1 MPDASGCSDN
11 VLQNADLLAVL
22 VVEAR
27 HALVDIADDFVV
39 DRAEHVRNALAR
51 QKRSILIVAEER
63 RRCADLCLG
72 NVRDID
78 HAHIHADSA
87 DDGRFLAADAEGDV
101 KWVEEHL
108 DRPEGAIPAIRC
120 QIGPVI
126 GSHVGPGMVAVVFW
140 GDDRRE
146 KISIADRIANK
157 INSGE

>member
-1 MPDASGCSDN
+1 MVLTAS
-11 VLQNADLLAVL
+11 
-22 VVEAR
+22 
-27 HALVDIADDFVV
+27 
-39 DRAEHVRNALAR
+39 
-51 QKRSILIVAEER
+51 
-63 RRCADLCLG
+63 
-72 NVRDID
+72 
-78 HAHIHADSA
+78 
-87 DDGRFLAADAEGDV
+87 ADAEGDA

-108 DRPEGAIPAIRC
+108 NRPEGAIPAIRS